1 MSQEQS
7 VKYTTKSLLEQIC
20 LDLLLPLF
28 TLREK
33 RVSSNYPTLW
43 KVWSRSLA
51 DSGLNRTRRQ
61 ITPILPTSQ
70 DFDIPLFYQ
79 QTTEG
84 KRFLLADRFQRVD
97 GEIVKRMIVF
107 ATDEQLRLLCSCS
120 HIIMDG
126 TLDSS
131 PPNFEQI
138 YSIHGIK
145 NDQSKIAWSLSPSPS
160 AKWFSLDFTCV
171 LALLNGRSTEI
182 YKDLLLVLPQHADRL
197 NLEFR
202 PAQITSDFEA
212 ALIKAVADEAS
223 SFSFLCDSFVSFSF
237 QFPNARHTGCYFHF
251 TQVIHRQIQTLGLS
265 TAYRDDMDARSNAR
279 KLMAL
284 PLVPRNQ
291 IEIAFAV
298 VLDKSPDSIKSL
310 VRYFRRYW
318 MCKVKIS
325 LWHVSDLDVRTN
337 NSVEGE
343 LSHRSFRL
351 SSE

>member
-1 MSQEQS
+1 MSQQQS

-84 KRFLLADRFQRVD
+84 KRFLLADRVQRAD

-107 ATDEQLRLLCSCS
+107 ATNEQLRLLCSCS
-120 HIIMDG
+120 HIMMDG
-126 TLDSS
+126 TFDSS

-145 NDQSKIAWSLSPSPS
+145 NDQSRIAWSPSPS
-160 AKWFSLDFTCV
+160 PLCKMVLIRFRLCSCSSQWPVYQDLQRSIFGPFSTC
-171 LALLNGRSTEI
+171 
-182 YKDLLLVLPQHADRL
+182 
-197 NLEFR
+197 
-202 PAQITSDFEA
+202 
-212 ALIKAVADEAS
+212 
-223 SFSFLCDSFVSFSF
+223 
-237 QFPNARHTGCYFHF
+237 
-251 TQVIHRQIQTLGLS
+251 
-265 TAYRDDMDARSNAR
+265 
-279 KLMAL
+279 
-284 PLVPRNQ
+284 
-291 IEIAFAV
+291 
-298 VLDKSPDSIKSL
+298 
-310 VRYFRRYW
+310 
-318 MCKVKIS
+318 
-325 LWHVSDLDVRTN
+325 
-337 NSVEGE
+337 
-343 LSHRSFRL
+343 RSFEPWISSSANYLRL
-351 SSE
+351 RSRFDQGSCRWSKFI